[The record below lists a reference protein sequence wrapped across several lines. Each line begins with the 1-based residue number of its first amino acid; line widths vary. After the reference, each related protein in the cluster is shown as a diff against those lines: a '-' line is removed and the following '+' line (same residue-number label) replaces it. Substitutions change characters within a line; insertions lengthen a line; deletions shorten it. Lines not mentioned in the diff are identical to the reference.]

1 MSLLRDIQDAAINSD
16 IDISTVL
23 RKCKVLAVRL
33 GNDNFK
39 KWVDQE
45 LNGYNKIDDLPNYRI
60 LTVQSKGHFSGY
72 FGSALKNAD
81 IPSFCIP
88 KEFRERYSKAYGTQ
102 PISAYESLLKLS
114 KGENFRDPWSPDFVA
129 LHCDNIYEDMTCMT
143 AWKVIPNGSIVALVD
158 SVRNR
163 VLDFVLEIES
173 EAPDAGEAPINKP
186 PLPQEKVTQ
195 VFNTTIVH
203 GDVGN
208 IAEGSTNVTQSS
220 TLQVFKFDFE
230 SLRKQLLELDV
241 SSTEIDELET
251 AIKKDDKNEIIKNKS
266 LGEGV
271 TSWLG
276 NLITK
281 SAKGTIPIL
290 QNFSANMITKAILA
304 YYGIDEVVNCATIT

>member
-23 RKCKVLAVRL
+23 RQCKVLAVRL

-45 LNGYNKIDDLPNYRI
+45 LNGYNKIDDLPDYRI

-72 FGSALKNAD
+72 FGTALKNAD
-81 IPSFCIP
+81 IPSLCIP
-88 KEFRERYSKAYGTQ
+88 KEFRERYSKAYCTQ
-102 PISAYESLLKLS
+102 PISVYESLFKS
-114 KGENFRDPWSPDFVA
+114 SEGENFRDPWSPDFVA

-163 VLDFVLEIES
+163 VLNFVLEIES

-195 VFNTTIVH
+195 VFNTTIYGNVS
-203 GDVGN
+203 N

-220 TLQVFKFDFE
+220 TLQVFKCDFE

-241 SSTEIDELET
+241 PSTEIDELET
-251 AIKKDDKNEIIKNKS
+251 VIKKDDKNEVIKNKS

-281 SAKGTIPIL
+281 SAKGTIPVL
-290 QNFSANMITKAILA
+290 QNFSANMITKAILV
-304 YYGIDEVVNCATIT
+304 YYGIDEVVNCATIA

>member
-1 MSLLRDIQDAAINSD
+1 MSLLRDIQDATINSD

-23 RKCKVLAVRL
+23 RQCKVLAVRL

-60 LTVQSKGHFSGY
+60 LTVQSKGYFSGY

-81 IPSFCIP
+81 IPLIRIP
-88 KEFRERYSKAYGTQ
+88 EKYRKIFNKAYCTQ

-114 KGENFRDPWSPDFVA
+114 KGENFQEQWLPDFVA
-129 LHCDNIYEDMTCMT
+129 LYGGKIYQNMNCMA
-143 AWKVIPNGSIVALVD
+143 AWKDIPHGSIVSLVD

-163 VLDFVLEIES
+163 VLNFVLEIES
-173 EAPDAGEAPINKP
+173 EAPDAGEAQINKP
-186 PLPQEKVTQ
+186 PLPQERVTQ
-195 VFNTTIVH
+195 VFNTTIY

-220 TLQVFKFDFE
+220 TLQVFKCDFE

-241 SSTEIDELET
+241 PSTEIDELET
-251 AIKKDDKNEIIKNKS
+251 AIKKDDKNEVIKNKS

-271 TSWLG
+271 TSWVG

-290 QNFSANMITKAILA
+290 QSSSANIITKAILL
-304 YYGIDEVVNCATIT
+304 YYGID